1 MLDYALLEALLA
13 VEREGSFEGAARSLG
28 MTSSA
33 ISQRIK
39 LLEQRIGAITVN
51 RQVPVTP
58 TEFGMSL
65 CRHTE
70 RVMFLEHSIIKENEN
85 QFLSY
90 QTSKKHLKILV
101 NDDSLSSWFID
112 VLQAEAKCRN
122 PFLYELEIADQDH
135 SLSQMKSGS
144 ALAAISS
151 SKKAAQGFRSV
162 YLGDHV
168 YRATASNAFYQ
179 RYFSRGVSLETIQV
193 APALRY
199 SSQDDLQKQWVLQAF
214 QSDAKLNG
222 YILPSVET
230 LVSACLKDIAWGL
243 SLDIRVDEYIRS
255 GELVELVPGE
265 VLHKPLYWH
274 CSLAVYDQMKG
285 LTDKVVAAAKIQ
297 LHQNSK
303 TADRASPLTGTYSV

>member
-28 MTSSA
+28 ITSSA

-112 VLQAEAKCRN
+112 VLQAEANCKN

-135 SLSQMKSGS
+135 SLGKMKTGS

-151 SKKAAQGFRSV
+151 SKKATQGFRST

-168 YRATASNAFYQ
+168 YRATASEAFYQ
-179 RYFSRGVSLETIQV
+179 RYFAGGVNLETVQA

-199 SSQDDLQKQWVLQAF
+199 SSHDDLQKQWFLQAF
-214 QSDAKLNG
+214 HSDAKLNG

-230 LVSACLKDIAWGL
+230 LVSACLKGIAWGL
-243 SLDIRVDEYIRS
+243 NLDIRVDEHIRS
-255 GELVELVPGE
+255 GKLVELIPGE
-265 VLHKPLYWH
+265 VLYKPLYWH

-285 LTDKVVAAAKIQ
+285 LTDKVVSAAKIH
-297 LHQNSK
+297 LHQNGK
-303 TADRASPLTGTYSV
+303 TEDRTCPLTGTNSV